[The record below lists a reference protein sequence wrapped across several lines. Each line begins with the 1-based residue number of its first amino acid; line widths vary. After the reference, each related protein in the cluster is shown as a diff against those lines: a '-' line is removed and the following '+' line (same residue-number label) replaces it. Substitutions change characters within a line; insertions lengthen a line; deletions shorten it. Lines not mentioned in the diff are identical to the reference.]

1 MAIYMW
7 LFEYL
12 VSWIVSCWFSTFM
25 CLKKK
30 YLVVGYR
37 KIVIVR
43 DYDYIIC
50 GADVVSYRDPIED
63 NSPFPRATYV
73 IAVGLF

>member
-1 MAIYMW
+1 MDC
-7 LFEYL
+7 FRL
-12 VSWIVSCWFSTFM
+12 VFHVQLLEEKIV
-25 CLKKK
+25 

-37 KIVIVR
+37 KIVVVR
-43 DYDYIIC
+43 DYDYIIG

-73 IAVGLF
+73 IAVGFF